1 MKEDGRCFKTRMC
14 CKAARIF
21 DPFFLEVTSLP
32 ALCLLVDLFKY
43 FELELF
49 DSKFLQGLK
58 NELATAKEH
67 AMKSFDWD
75 SVPKC
80 DLYKNRSK
88 GRKLRQ
94 ERAKV
99 RGDIED
105 GKDEQSEVLG
115 DGSKIIQFDTW
126 KKDPGE
132 RGRRIFYWWRCRIHE
147 AGLGSSDFKHY
158 AMALR
163 FVVLLPFTSCDL
175 N

>member
-1 MKEDGRCFKTRMC
+1 MFQNKDVLQSCQDFY
-14 CKAARIF
+14 
-21 DPFFLEVTSLP
+21 PFFLEVTSLA
-32 ALCLLVDLFKY
+32 ALCLLVDLFKF

-49 DSKFLQGLK
+49 NSKFLQGLK

-94 ERAKV
+94 KRAKV

-105 GKDEQSEVLG
+105 GKDEQSEALG
-115 DGSKIIQFDTW
+115 DRSEII
-126 KKDPGE
+126 
-132 RGRRIFYWWRCRIHE
+132 
-147 AGLGSSDFKHY
+147 
-158 AMALR
+158 
-163 FVVLLPFTSCDL
+163 
-175 N
+175 